1 MRSRKYNWSSNS
13 GFSLLEILIS
23 IVILSVGL
31 LGVVGLQAAALKA
44 NREALHQSSASRY
57 GREISEMM
65 KGNRAI
71 ASLTTAA
78 DNPYLVSYDS
88 ASDNLNTVAA
98 AATNC
103 LTADCYTATGT
114 AAQQVVAR
122 WQVRD
127 WLYRLNYELPGS
139 RVEICFDQTPYT
151 NAGIPQWDCSDD
163 GTIAVIKIGWTRG
176 SLNSKAAAADA
187 FDKASAPAIV
197 LPVSL

>member
-71 ASLTTAA
+71 ASLTTAT

-88 ASDNLNTVAA
+88 ASDNLNTTASQT
-98 AATNC
+98 TNC
-103 LTADCYTATGT
+103 LTDDCYTATGT
-114 AAQQVVAR
+114 AAQQVVAE

-127 WLYRLNYELPGS
+127 WMYRLNHELPGS
-139 RVEICFDQTPYT
+139 RVVICFDESPYT
-151 NAGIPQWDCSDD
+151 NTGIPEWDCSDS
-163 GTIAVIKIGWTRG
+163 GTVAVIKIGWTRG
-176 SLNSKAAAADA
+176 SLNTKAAAADA
-187 FDKASAPAIV
+187 FDKASTPAIV